1 VNTGETSITKEFPQF
16 LLMEMLEPPGM
27 PKKTLKVL
35 LKPKISRLK
44 NNQLLKVNTGE
55 TSTIVAKIPSQLTE
69 MLEPLGMLKRMQK
82 ALLKQKKKIGHLGIS
97 LKSFLPS
104 NKVPGDQLTLL
115 RKLLSVQ

>member
-1 VNTGETSITKEFPQF
+1 
-16 LLMEMLEPPGM
+16 
-27 PKKTLKVL
+27 
-35 LKPKISRLK
+35 
-44 NNQLLKVNTGE
+44 VNTGE

-82 ALLKQKKKIGHLGIS
+82 ALLKQKKKIGHLGIN
-97 LKSFLPS
+97 LKSFLQL

>member
-1 VNTGETSITKEFPQF
+1 MNTGETSITKEFPQF

-69 MLEPLGMLKRMQK
+69 MLEPPGMPKKTLK
-82 ALLKQKKKIGHLGIS
+82 
-97 LKSFLPS
+97 
-104 NKVPGDQLTLL
+104 V
-115 RKLLSVQ
+115 